1 VPAGSP
7 LGTLRTTLGRAYGF
21 VDDQLTGL
29 VLARRYHLP
38 PEVAYKLPPEALGLR
53 PGELWGEGRDRVY
66 HEPSPWGIL
75 GRVLPPREVSSRDV
89 FIDLGCGT
97 GRVLFEAALR
107 YPFRR
112 AIGVDFV
119 PELIEIASTATTLNR
134 DRLRCRE
141 VQLVNE
147 DLATYEIPDDVTV
160 GFLYDS
166 VRGPLFDAVAGKLIA
181 SVDRNPRR
189 MRLVYFRPREAPRL
203 EATGRARFVRYGRRV
218 LRRWLPAEYLAMYEI
233 EPPRNQD
240 PGS

>member
-1 VPAGSP
+1 M
-7 LGTLRTTLGRAYGF
+7 
-21 VDDQLTGL
+21 DDRLTGL
-29 VLARRYHLP
+29 VLARRYRLP
-38 PEVAYKLPPEALGLR
+38 PEIAYKLPPEALGLS
-53 PGELWGEGRDRVY
+53 PCELWGKGGDRVY

-75 GRVLPPREVSSRDV
+75 GRVLSPGEVSPRDV

-119 PELIEIASTATTLNR
+119 PHLTEIASKAAAVNAH
-134 DRLRCRE
+134 RLRCPE
-141 VQLVNE
+141 VQLVTE

-166 VRGPLFDAVAGKLIA
+166 VRGALFDAVAGKLIA

-189 MRLVYFRPREAPRL
+189 MRLVYLRPREALRL
-203 EATGRARFVRYGRRV
+203 EATGRARLVRYGRRAV
-218 LRRWLPAEYLAMYEI
+218 RRWLPAEYLAMYEI
-233 EPPRNQD
+233 EPPSDRD
-240 PGS
+240 AGA

>member
-1 VPAGSP
+1 MPAGSP
-7 LGTLRTTLGRAYGF
+7 LSTLRTTLGRTYGF
-21 VDDQLTGL
+21 VDDRLTGL

-53 PGELWGEGRDRVY
+53 PGELWGKGSDRIY

-75 GRVLPPREVSSRDV
+75 GRVLRSGEISPRDV

-119 PELIEIASTATTLNR
+119 PELTEIASKAATRNR
-134 DRLRCRE
+134 HRLRCPE
-141 VQLVNE
+141 VELVTQ
-147 DLATYEIPDDVTV
+147 DLATYRIPDDVTV

-166 VRGPLFDAVAGKLIA
+166 VRGALFDEVVGELIA

-189 MRLVYFRPREAPRL
+189 VRLVYFRPREALRL
-203 EATGRARFVRYGRRV
+203 EATGRARFVRHGRRAV
-218 LRRWLPAEYLAMYEI
+218 RRWLPAEYLAMYEI
-233 EPPRNQD
+233 EPPSDRD
-240 PGS
+240 AGA